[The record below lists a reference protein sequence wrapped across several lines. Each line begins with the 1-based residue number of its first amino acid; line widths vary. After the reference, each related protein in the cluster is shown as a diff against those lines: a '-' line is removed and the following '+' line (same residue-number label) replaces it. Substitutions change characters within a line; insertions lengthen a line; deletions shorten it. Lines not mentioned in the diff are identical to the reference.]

1 MTDETVIKYI
11 RQDVIALS
19 DTMKKSFDKLEKKID
34 SLRTENESDYK
45 DIVQNCSKKRGE
57 IYSKI
62 ETNRKN
68 IEQLDKKFFRLFL
81 IGTGFGFVAGVLA
94 TVAITRLM
102 GG

>member
-1 MTDETVIKYI
+1 
-11 RQDVIALS
+11 
-19 DTMKKSFDKLEKKID
+19 MKKSFDKLENKID

-81 IGTGFGFVAGVLA
+81 IGTGVGFVAGVLA